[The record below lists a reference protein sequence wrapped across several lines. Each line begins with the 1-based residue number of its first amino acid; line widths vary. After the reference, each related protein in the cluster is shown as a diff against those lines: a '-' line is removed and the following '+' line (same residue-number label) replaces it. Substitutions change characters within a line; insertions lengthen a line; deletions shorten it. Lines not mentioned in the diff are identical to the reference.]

1 MFNCYK
7 MPAVNKA
14 FVGVLLFCFLF
25 FCLLLVVTQHQTGLV
40 WGAKKKKTY
49 WVLMWTWLDRWPSTT
64 ELWISFC
71 RVCVV
76 KVSLPLTTLS
86 DDVVSECALTCS
98 PGESSAVWAP
108 SIRPCHPLLSAN
120 RGNKEFRGSASGCR
134 SSPLCSHSTAEVN
147 QEPLALQ
154 SPLLDWSR
162 ALSCCWWD
170 MGRPTQSRV
179 GRSPQTLTL
188 VSGKH
193 VVRIRMNSFNVL
205 WYKYILLLRAGTDRL
220 TVFLCWNTK
229 IF

>member
-14 FVGVLLFCFLF
+14 FVGVFLFLF

-40 WGAKKKKTY
+40 WGAKKKKKKTY

-76 KVSLPLTTLS
+76 KESLPLTTLS

-170 MGRPTQSRV
+170 MGRPTQSR
-179 GRSPQTLTL
+179 GAPQPTDAYAC
-188 VSGKH
+188 
-193 VVRIRMNSFNVL
+193 VRKTCR
-205 WYKYILLLRAGTDRL
+205 TDPDEFIQR
-220 TVFLCWNTK
+220 TV
-229 IF
+229 I